1 MSTEDNKALVRRYY
15 EEVFSKGNFAVAD
28 EILAAAHV
36 NHFPATP
43 PDLPSGAEG
52 YKQFLDIYRTAFPDL
67 HATIEHQVAE
77 GDMVVTHTT
86 LTGTNRGVVFE
97 MYPLGRSFVVT
108 GMYIDRIAEDKIVE
122 SWGSFDQL
130 GLLQQIGLLVAYA
143 DGLAERASWK
153 SSQK

>member
-1 MSTEDNKALVRRYY
+1 
-15 EEVFSKGNFAVAD
+15 
-28 EILAAAHV
+28 
-36 NHFPATP
+36 
-43 PDLPSGAEG
+43 
-52 YKQFLDIYRTAFPDL
+52 
-67 HATIEHQVAE
+67 
-77 GDMVVTHTT
+77 
-86 LTGTNRGVVFE
+86 